1 MVYDPL
7 ASLGGRIQYLSL
19 INIRKFEK
27 CNVLLHVI
35 MSRIFACLIY
45 ENIKKCFYFE
55 MYVLPKSR
63 KEVSPVEQYTTNYEY
78 LAYF

>member
-7 ASLGGRIQYLSL
+7 ASLGGRIQNLSL

-35 MSRIFACLIY
+35 MSRIFACLI
-45 ENIKKCFYFE
+45 NMRISKSVSILKCTAKVIRYT
-55 MYVLPKSR
+55 
-63 KEVSPVEQYTTNYEY
+63 EVAKGSVSIRAIRN
-78 LAYF
+78 